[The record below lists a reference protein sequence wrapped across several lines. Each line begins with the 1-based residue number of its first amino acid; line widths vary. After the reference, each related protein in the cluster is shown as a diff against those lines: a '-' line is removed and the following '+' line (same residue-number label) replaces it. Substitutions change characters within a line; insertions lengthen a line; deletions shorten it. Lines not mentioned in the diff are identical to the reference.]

1 MGLGG
6 PETGM
11 EFTLPVSLGALLAI
25 LAAGVAALALGEVM
39 AVRTVLMMVAPSMLI
54 FGLVAF
60 GLGVK
65 HGEFRAAR

>member
-1 MGLGG
+1 
-6 PETGM
+6 M
-11 EFTLPVSLGALLAI
+11 EFTLPRSLGALLAI
-25 LAAGVAALALGEVM
+25 VAVGVAGLALGEVM
-39 AVRTVLMMVAPSMLI
+39 AMRTVLLMVAPSMLV